1 MRRPPF
7 SLCATLFFI
16 FLLFPPA
23 YSKSL
28 SPHLGDASNNKI
40 PTAEA
45 KLLGQQVLAKISK
58 QTPLIDDP
66 ILNDYINNLGHT
78 LLSYSEFPTTNIRFV
93 ILKSDQIN
101 AFALPG
107 NIIGFNSELILRA
120 QSEGELAGVLAH
132 EISHITQ
139 NHFYRMLEYQQHAYL
154 GNILTLLAA
163 ALAASAQPQGAQA
176 ILTAGIG
183 AQQQKMIGHVREHE
197 YEADRI
203 GTKVLTQAGY
213 PAKAMADFFTRLPQ
227 GTYHN
232 AVFESIMTHPLPSK
246 RYGEA
251 LNRQTQ
257 TKRFTAEQKLN
268 FKFIQVRLKAL
279 TSRNPP
285 KLLAETTHLPKTDF
299 QQPQNK
305 YLMAL
310 LYQKTNAKN
319 LALAAIE
326 KLYQNHPESLVI
338 AATYLEFLLHDKKLL
353 DLQKNLKTIEPIF
366 SYAYPILLIQAKL
379 KLTLKQPKKSE
390 VILKDIIEFYPNQPQ
405 AYELLSRIQ
414 KKQNDIGLAHYYMG
428 EFYLLKGR
436 LHEALVQFQLS
447 IKDTPTD
454 NYLYKKSVQ
463 KRDLLKEHVF

>member
-1 MRRPPF
+1 MRKQLCSLCTALLLITLLPF
-7 SLCATLFFI
+7 SYA
-16 FLLFPPA
+16 
-23 YSKSL
+23 KSI

-40 PTAEA
+40 PATEA
-45 KLLGQQVLAKISK
+45 KLLGQQVLAQISK
-58 QTPLIDDP
+58 QTPLMDDP

-93 ILKSDQIN
+93 ILESDQIN

-107 NIIGFNSELILRA
+107 NIIGFNSELILKA
-120 QSEGELAGVLAH
+120 QSEGELAGVVAH

-139 NHFYRMLEYQQHAYL
+139 NHFYRTLEYQQNAYL

-163 ALAASAQPQGAQA
+163 ALAASVQPQGAQA
-176 ILTAGIG
+176 ILTAGLG
-183 AQQQKMIGHVREHE
+183 TQQQKMIGHVREYE
-197 YEADRI
+197 YEADRV
-203 GTKVLTQAGY
+203 GTQVLTQAGY

-251 LNRQTQ
+251 LNRQAQ
-257 TKRFTAEQKLN
+257 TKSFTPEQKIN
-268 FKFIQVRLKAL
+268 FKFIQARLIAL
-279 TSRNPP
+279 TSKNPP
-285 KLLAETTHLPKTDF
+285 QLLVETSRLPQTDL

-319 LALAAIE
+319 LALTAI
-326 KLYQNHPESLVI
+326 KNLYQNHPESLVI

-353 DLQKNLKTIEPIF
+353 DLQKNLKKIEPIF

-379 KLTLKQPKKSE
+379 KLALQQPKKSE
-390 VILKDIIEFYPNQPQ
+390 VILKDIIEFYPNQPE
-405 AYELLSRIQ
+405 AYGLLSRVQ
-414 KKQNDIGLAHYYMG
+414 KKQKDIGLAHYYMG
-428 EFYLLKGR
+428 KFYLLKGR

-447 IKDTPTD
+447 IKDIPTD
-454 NYLYKKSVQ
+454 NYLYKKTVQ
-463 KRDLLKEHVF
+463 KRDLLKEHIF